1 MRERVYDY
9 LCYTVLLQLLPV
21 GRPVIQNHDSRNA
34 PLPEPEKR
42 PLVRDDK
49 LQGHRPSAG
58 PAHHH
63 RVEIDVDGTL
73 DVGVRERE
81 VRSAIHNKAAPA
93 LLPDDPPQAPA
104 VDAGH
109 FHFVAV
115 VTYCPKK
122 KREEVNG
129 ADQLPTADTDSEEP
143 ARVCAFMS
151 SEGIPAHQF

>member
-21 GRPVIQNHDSRNA
+21 GRPVIQSHDSRNA
-34 PLPEPEKR
+34 PLPQPEKR

-93 LLPDDPPQAPA
+93 LLPDHPPQAPA

-109 FHFVAV
+109 FHCVAV

-122 KREEVNG
+122 REEENG